1 MKSAQSLET
10 LGQNTWIL
18 TPVIF
23 IVVAVLGLNFLG
35 DGLRD
40 AADPYSN
47 LAPPRGIREGSEPRV
62 VLPARRLGMAENG
75 KRDIILKVNDLK
87 MHFPLRQGMLQR
99 RVGTIKA
106 VDGVSFELG
115 EQEVMGLV
123 GESGC
128 GKTTVGRTLL
138 RLYDPTGG
146 EVLFH
151 RADGS
156 WVDVAKISRKEM
168 KDLRKEMRMIFQDP
182 FSSLNPRLTVRD
194 IIAEPLV
201 IHGAASGEA
210 ITARVAELMEAV
222 GLKPAYMG
230 RYPHEFSGGQR
241 QRIGVARTLAL
252 NPRLIVADEP
262 VSALDVSVQ
271 AQVLNLLQTLKDE
284 LRLTFIFISHDL
296 SVVEHICDRIAVMYV
311 GKLVELAPT
320 DELLRNP
327 RHPYTEALVSAV
339 PPADPLIKMERI
351 ILEGDVPSPANPP
364 AGCVFHPRCRYAQD
378 ICREQEPPVMQI
390 GPEHSARCHFA
401 DELELQGVADVYP
414 P

>member
-1 MKSAQSLET
+1 MAQST
-10 LGQNTWIL
+10 Q
-18 TPVIF
+18 
-23 IVVAVLGLNFLG
+23 
-35 DGLRD
+35 
-40 AADPYSN
+40 
-47 LAPPRGIREGSEPRV
+47 
-62 VLPARRLGMAENG
+62 NG
-75 KRDIILKVNDLK
+75 KRDIILKVKDLK

-99 RVGTIKA
+99 QVGTIKA
-106 VDGVSFELG
+106 VDGVSFELR

-128 GKTTVGRTLL
+128 GKTTVGRALL

-151 RADGS
+151 RADGE
-156 WVDVAKISRKEM
+156 WVDVAQLSRKEM

-182 FSSLNPRLTVRD
+182 FSSLNPRLTVKD
-194 IIAEPLV
+194 IIAEPMV
-201 IHGAASGEA
+201 IHNEERDK
-210 ITARVAELMEAV
+210 ITARVAELMESV

-271 AQVLNLLQTLKDE
+271 AQVLNLLQSLKDE

-327 RHPYTEALVSAV
+327 KHPYTEALVSAV

-364 AGCVFHPRCRYAQD
+364 SGCVFHPRCRYAQD
-378 ICREQEPPVMQI
+378 ICAAETPPMQEIAPGHV
-390 GPEHSARCHFA
+390 ARCHFA
-401 DELELQGVADVYP
+401 HELELQGVADVAAESA
-414 P
+414 

>member
-1 MKSAQSLET
+1 MTKDL
-10 LGQNTWIL
+10 
-18 TPVIF
+18 
-23 IVVAVLGLNFLG
+23 
-35 DGLRD
+35 
-40 AADPYSN
+40 
-47 LAPPRGIREGSEPRV
+47 
-62 VLPARRLGMAENG
+62 
-75 KRDIILKVNDLK
+75 ILKVVDLK
-87 MHFPLRQGMLQR
+87 MHFPLRRGMLQR
-99 RVGTIKA
+99 QVGTIKA
-106 VDGVSFELG
+106 VDGVSFELR

-128 GKTTVGRTLL
+128 GKTTVGRALL
-138 RLYDPTGG
+138 RLYDPTDG

-151 RADGS
+151 KSDGD
-156 WVDVAKISRKEM
+156 WVDVAKLNGKEM
-168 KDLRKEMRMIFQDP
+168 KELRKEMRMIFQDP

-194 IIAEPLV
+194 LIAEPMV
-201 IHGAASGEA
+201 IHGVATGDE
-210 ITARVAELMEAV
+210 ITARVAELMNAV

-271 AQVLNLLQTLKDE
+271 AQVLNLLQTLKDDY
-284 LRLTFIFISHDL
+284 RLTFIFISHDL

-311 GKLVELAPT
+311 GNIVEIAPT
-320 DELLRNP
+320 DELLRAP

-339 PPADPLIKMERI
+339 PPADPLIKMERV

-378 ICREQEPPVMQI
+378 VCTREVPPLVQI
-390 GPEHSARCHFA
+390 APGHSARCHFA
-401 DELELQGVADVYP
+401 EELELQGVANAAEP
-414 P
+414 AP